1 MSRQQKQRTLSL
13 TPKEIELIERVVY
26 DEARGEGVEGRNAVR
41 AVIYNRIAA
50 NKSWFGGD
58 TVKGV
63 LNARGQFQG
72 VWEKGKGNA
81 ANLPLP
87 DNVRD
92 TYKQEHL
99 QFLESGRDPT
109 NGATFFL
116 NKDIARRPFNTNQQ
130 GLRIGKHEFFDNFN
144 GNKVQVPNYEIALR
158 GMQQDLTQ
166 VALRD
171 TASPAA
177 QTQQPAQQ
185 EPRMRPFTGRL
196 SDFVDSI
203 NPFKSQ
209 PAQPPVAPPPQPER
223 QIVRGVVT
231 DSPEYLAEQQR
242 LGQQSVQATPNLRP
256 FTGQLNNAFASG
268 GMPTKR
274 EIKIDESE
282 NDMTCGMM
290 VPDELD
296 MIVGTDPVSGNPIPP
311 GSGAENVRDDIPAVL
326 SDGEYVVPADV
337 VRYHGLKTF
346 MEMRAEAKMG
356 LMAMM
361 AEGQIRMIS
370 EENDDE
376 DEEVE
381 EEEPDSA
388 ELVEPDVSD
397 EEDSAEEGY
406 EELSEDEYETPEGNV
421 VEVAKP
427 HIDIQ
432 MMDVEEEDAEYGK
445 DIYGDEEVIKIFIMD
460 PQAFKRI

>member
-1 MSRQQKQRTLSL
+1 MSRQQQQRTLSL
-13 TPKEIELIERVVY
+13 TPKQIELIERVVY

-50 NKSWFGGD
+50 NQRWFGGN
-58 TVKGV
+58 TVEGV
-63 LNARGQFQG
+63 LNHRGQFQG
-72 VWEKGKGNA
+72 VWEKGRGNA

-87 DNVRD
+87 DKVRE
-92 TYKQEHL
+92 TYKKEHL
-99 QFLESGRDPT
+99 AFLESGVDPT

-116 NKDIARRPFNTNQQ
+116 NKGTARRPFNTNQQ
-130 GLRIGKHEFFDNFN
+130 GLRIGNHEFFDNFN
-144 GNKVQVPNYEIALR
+144 GNRVKVPNYEIALK
-158 GMQQDLTQ
+158 GMPQDMTQ
-166 VALRD
+166 AALND
-171 TASPAA
+171 PKP
-177 QTQQPAQQ
+177 PAQPQ
-185 EPRMRPFTGRL
+185 AQPQPQMRPFTGRL
-196 SDFVDSI
+196 QEFVDSI

-209 PAQPPVAPPPQPER
+209 PAQPQPER
-223 QIVRGVVT
+223 QIVRGTVT
-231 DSPEYLAEQQR
+231 DSPEFLAEQQR
-242 LGQQSVQATPNLRP
+242 LGQQSVQSNPTFRP

-274 EIKIDESE
+274 EIEIDESE

-290 VPDELD
+290 KPDEFD

-311 GSGAENVRDDIPAVL
+311 GSSAENVRDDIPAVL

-361 AEGQIRMIS
+361 HEGQIRMIS
-370 EENDDE
+370 EEGEDE
-376 DEEVE
+376 DTEDE

-388 ELVEPDVSD
+388 ELVEPDVQA
-397 EEDSAEEGY
+397 EEDSAEEGD

-421 VEVAKP
+421 VEIAKP
-427 HIDIQ
+427 HIEVIT
-432 MMDVEEEDAEYGK
+432 MDVEEEEAEYGK
-445 DIYGDEEVIKIFIMD
+445 DFYGDEEVIKIFIMD